1 MLSNPLLPR
10 PSPEP
15 GSERDLLADLW
26 RGDRAS
32 FDAFYEAHFQRIY
45 NYFWRRLG
53 TVAQAEEATEA
64 ALTAIAQGIAR
75 GQAQR
80 PLERWILGKVRAEL
94 LLRDRSAH
102 GAPLSSGFDVHP
114 PREES
119 TPTRLREG

>member
-1 MLSNPLLPR
+1 MLSNPLLP
-10 PSPEP
+10 PLSIQP
-15 GSERDLLADLW
+15 GSEHDLLAGLR

-32 FDAFYEAHFQRIY
+32 FDAFYEAHFLRIY
-45 NYFWRRLG
+45 NFFWRRLG

-102 GAPLSSGFDVHP
+102 EAALSSGSDVHP
-114 PREES
+114 PREGS
-119 TPTRLREG
+119 MRRG